1 MEGIFNILMVDD
13 RSENLM
19 ALEAVLAN
27 PEYNLVGVT
36 SGEDALRCLLH
47 DDFAIILMDVQMP
60 GLNGFETAKII
71 RTRQKCQNIPIIF
84 ITAISQNEENVLEGY
99 ASGAVD
105 YIFKPFS
112 PAILRAKVDA
122 FLRTY
127 KYQCEITKQ
136 RELLQG
142 QVAELDRLNDQLTNT
157 TLELCRNE
165 ILLESMVAERTQQ
178 ISSILESIKD
188 GFFTVDDKYVFT
200 YVNNAAEEIF
210 GLSRREML
218 GKTLF
223 EKIRYNSDFIER
235 LVAINRDNEPAC
247 FETICTFNGRCY
259 EVRVYPAEDS
269 MSVYLNDITER
280 KHIDKE
286 MARLDRLNL
295 IGEMAAGIA
304 HEIRNPMTTVR
315 GFLQYAKKG
324 KSTLSP
330 GNLDLMVE
338 ELDRANSI
346 ITEFLSLAKN
356 KNTDKRLQSLGVTLE
371 NLLPLIQAEAIL
383 CGKSVIPIINP
394 LPDFYFDEK
403 EIRQMVLNLA
413 INGLEAMQAGGI
425 LKISAYREDGD
436 ILLAVEDQGSGIDP
450 KIIDRLGT
458 PFFTTKDSGTGL
470 GLAVCYSIAA
480 RHRATIDIKSGEWGS
495 VIYVRFKLNAE

>member
-13 RSENLM
+13 RPENLM
-19 ALEAVLAN
+19 ALEAVLAS

-36 SGEDALRCLLH
+36 SGAEALRCLLR

-71 RTRQKCQNIPIIF
+71 RTRQKCQNIPILF
-84 ITAISQNEENVLEGY
+84 ITAISQTEENVLEGY

-105 YIFKPFS
+105 YIFKPYS

-136 RELLQG
+136 RELLKG
-142 QVAELDRLNDQLTNT
+142 QVVELDRLNDQLTNT

-165 ILLESMVAERTQQ
+165 ILLESMVADRTQR

-210 GLSRREML
+210 SLSRHEML

-235 LVAINRDNEPAC
+235 LIAINRDNEPAC
-247 FETICTFNGRCY
+247 FETICTLNGRCY
-259 EVRVYPAEDS
+259 EVRVYPAGDS

-324 KSTLSP
+324 KSTLSHS
-330 GNLDLMVE
+330 NLDLMVA

-425 LKISAYREDGD
+425 LKISAYQEDGD

-480 RHRATIDIKSGEWGS
+480 RHRAAIDIKSGEWGS
-495 VIYVRFKLNAE
+495 VIYVRFKVNAE